1 MQISTRFTIAVHS
14 LLCIAKFQDSQRVT
28 SALIARSVNTNPVT
42 IRRILGQL
50 REAGLVQIKPGTGG
64 ATLRRAPEDI
74 SLLEVFRAVEP
85 VGDDQLFNFHP
96 NPNPQCPVGS
106 RIHAVLDEELQ
117 AAQQALENYLQ
128 QRTLS
133 ELTDKLFER
142 LDAQTVEAN

>member
-1 MQISTRFTIAVHS
+1 M
-14 LLCIAKFQDSQRVT
+14 T
-28 SALIARSVNTNPVT
+28 SAFIAESVNTNPVT

-64 ATLRRAPEDI
+64 ATLRRAPEET

-85 VGDDQLFNFHP
+85 VGDDQLFDFHP

-106 RIHAVLDEELQ
+106 RIHAVLDLDEELQ

-128 QRTLS
+128 QRTLN
-133 ELTDKLFER
+133 ELTDKLFEC
-142 LDAQTVEAN
+142 LDAQTAEVNRAIKAN